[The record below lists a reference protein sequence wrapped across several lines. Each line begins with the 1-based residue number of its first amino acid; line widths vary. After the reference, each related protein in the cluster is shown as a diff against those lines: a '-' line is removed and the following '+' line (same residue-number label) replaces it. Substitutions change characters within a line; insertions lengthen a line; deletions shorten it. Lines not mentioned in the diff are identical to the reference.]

1 MKIIFP
7 PAKYPG
13 SKQVIKVLQNLEIVL
28 VVIRLAES
36 VFAAN
41 DYKKNFGNGRYY
53 FKQQIRI

>member
-1 MKIIFP
+1 
-7 PAKYPG
+7 
-13 SKQVIKVLQNLEIVL
+13 
-28 VVIRLAES
+28 LAES